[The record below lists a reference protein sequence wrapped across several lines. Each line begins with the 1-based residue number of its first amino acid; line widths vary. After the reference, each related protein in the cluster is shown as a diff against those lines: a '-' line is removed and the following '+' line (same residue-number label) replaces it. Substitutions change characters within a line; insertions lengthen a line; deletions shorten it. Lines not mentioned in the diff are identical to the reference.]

1 MRFFLKKTTPSKK
14 GLYLQIYRTN
24 YVPGK
29 GNQNKSFKALGYVSD
44 LIEKGIHDPVAYALD
59 MVDELNK
66 KHLLLKEKQIG
77 ETSILKNV
85 GYFLPKAMFDFLN
98 MDSHLNIVASS
109 YKCHYEFS
117 KFFRT
122 LTYAQIVGPGSKQY
136 LFDRII
142 PSLYGADQYSYDQ
155 ILDGV
160 NFIGT
165 DFHKYIE
172 VLNHHIAKR
181 YQRNLNIGLFDC
193 TNYYFEI
200 DEEDEYRRKG
210 PSKENRHDPVIGQ
223 ALLLDG
229 DMIPLDMEL

>member
-1 MRFFLKKTTPSKK
+1 M
-14 GLYLQIYRTN
+14 I
-24 YVPGK
+24 
-29 GNQNKSFKALGYVSD
+29 
-44 LIEKGIHDPVAYALD
+44 
-59 MVDELNK
+59 DELNK
-66 KHLLLKEKQIG
+66 KHQLLKEKQIG

-85 GYFLPKAMFDFLN
+85 GYFLPKAMFDFHN
-98 MDSHLNIVASS
+98 IDEHLNIFASS
-109 YKCHYEFS
+109 YKSHYIFS
-117 KFFRT
+117 KLFRT
-122 LTYAQIVGPGSKQY
+122 LTYVQIVGSGSKQY

-142 PSLYGADQYSYDQ
+142 PSLYGVDQYSYDQ

-181 YQRNLNIGLFDC
+181 YQRNLSIGLFDC

-200 DEEDEYRRKG
+200 DEEDEYLRKG
-210 PSKENRHDPVIGQ
+210 PTKENRHDPIIGQ

-229 DMIPLDMEL
+229 DMMPLDMELYPGNEIEKPYLRKGIEDMKSRNNIEGKVIQIAVNGLNCARNIYATVKEAKDG